1 MAFLDGDNYKLF
13 VEGSTAG
20 TLALLKGQR
29 ELSHDMALG
38 NFSRST
44 KDSKTDIF
52 GAGAIGHTVTVAY
65 LPDLPDA
72 DGATRIHT
80 RVAAHDT
87 LRIQI
92 RKAPFAATDVVYD
105 CVKIASGYNA
115 AYPFRDAVGR
125 QLTLVPAS
133 PPTVNLLDVA
143 A

>member
-29 ELSHDMALG
+29 ELSHDTALG

-52 GAGAIGHTVTVAY
+52 GSGSIGHTVTVAY

-80 RVAAHDT
+80 RATAHDT
-87 LRIQI
+87 MRIQI
-92 RKAPFAATDVVYD
+92 REAPFAADDVVFD
-105 CVKIASGYNA
+105 CVMIASGYNT
-115 AYPFRDAVGR
+115 AYPFRDATGK
-125 QLTLVPAS
+125 QLTLVPAAA
-133 PPTVNLLDVA
+133 PTVNLLTPA
-143 A
+143 